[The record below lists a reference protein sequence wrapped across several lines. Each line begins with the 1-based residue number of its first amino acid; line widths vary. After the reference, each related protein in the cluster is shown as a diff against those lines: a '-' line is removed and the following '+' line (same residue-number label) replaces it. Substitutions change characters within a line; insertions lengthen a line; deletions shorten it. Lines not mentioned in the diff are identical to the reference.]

1 MAEVS
6 TAKKIGIA
14 ARIAGDHLGKSR
26 LLGAVRAGVGATAK
40 SFARVFHVLWLE
52 VSGFFF
58 LILALMLVLATWR
71 EYVRYHAGA
80 VPVNRV
86 YLAAGFAVMFT
97 YFGVSS
103 FWRARG
109 KKRK

>member
-6 TAKKIGIA
+6 TARKIGIA
-14 ARIAGDHLGKSR
+14 ARIAGDHLGKNR
-26 LLGAVRAGVGATAK
+26 LVGALRAGVGATAK
-40 SFARVFHVLWLE
+40 SFARIFHVLWLE

-58 LILALMLVLATWR
+58 LVLAIMLLLATWR
-71 EYVRYHAGA
+71 EYSKYHSGL
-80 VPVNRV
+80 VPLNRV
-86 YLAAGFAVMFT
+86 YLAGAFAAMFT

-103 FWRARG
+103 FWRAR

>member
-1 MAEVS
+1 VPELS
-6 TAKKIGIA
+6 TARKLGIA
-14 ARIAGDHLGKSR
+14 ARIASDQLGKNR
-26 LLGAVRAGVGATAK
+26 LFGALRAGVGATAK
-40 SFARVFHVLWLE
+40 SFARIFHVLWLE

-71 EYVRYHAGA
+71 ESVKYQSGL
-80 VPVNRV
+80 VPINRV
-86 YLAAGFAVMFT
+86 FLAAAFAAMFT

-103 FWRARG
+103 FWRAR